1 MGGNLPGK
9 TDSGLALVSE
19 KLGAVQLLGAAL
31 ILGGACLGELKIKI
45 GARR

>member
-1 MGGNLPGK
+1 MTAK
-9 TDSGLALVSE
+9 RIYGLLGE